1 MKIRI
6 KFSKTGTMKFIGHL
20 DIMRYFQ
27 KVMRRSEVNIA
38 YSEGFSPHQKM
49 SFAAPLGVGLTSVGE
64 YFDIEVHS
72 TDSSSEMLRRMNETM
87 ANGMEV
93 LSYVRLPDDSKNA
106 MSLVAAADYEV
117 TFRNDRQPVPD
128 IYGRFFEFIR
138 QPVIKIL
145 KKTKKSEQF
154 VDIKPLI
161 LESGVPDRSA
171 ESPVIFLKLSAGSV
185 NNLKPELVMQAFY
198 EFMGLEYEPFAIEV
212 KRMEIFGEENGQ
224 LIPLEKYGTVIE

>member
-27 KVMRRSEVNIA
+27 KAMRRSEVDIA

-49 SFAAPLGVGLTSVGE
+49 SFAAPLGVGLTSSGE

-72 TDSSSEMLRRMNETM
+72 TDSSAEMIRRINETM
-87 ANGMEV
+87 ADGMEV
-93 LSYVRLPDDSKNA
+93 LSYVQLPEDSKNA

-117 TFRNDRQPVPD
+117 TFWKGRQPVPD
-128 IYGRFFEFIR
+128 VCQCFSEFCSQQGIE
-138 QPVIKIL
+138 IL
-145 KKTKKSEQF
+145 KKTKKSQQL

-161 LESGVPDRSA
+161 LESGCSQHH
-171 ESPVIFLKLSAGSV
+171 EEYPVIFMKLSAGSV

-198 EFMGLEYEPFAIEV
+198 AFIGSEFDPFAIEV
-212 KRMEIFGEENGQ
+212 KRLELYGAAESG
-224 LIPLEKYGTVIE
+224 LKPLESFGTVIE